1 MSEVTAS
8 ATPKAPKAP
17 KPAKSTPK
25 ELNMSDTSTA
35 IDGAIAVTFAQAGNL
50 QVNLPRKFKVG
61 DTMTSDMALILDT
74 AYARQFTNNMN
85 ANAKARSERYAKAED
100 DKARNDNLPFSADD
114 VLRIWGDY
122 QPNVSGAPRQGSLER
137 MQQDAAKRTWF
148 ELIAEHNEAIDSGA
162 APVLKS
168 TKKVQAEARPRKAK
182 ETSEAD
188 HTAAVEAWEGRQTA
202 LYSRILSTEAYAARV
217 QRHLEAIQAE
227 AGKGKADAEMAD
239 ATADLI

>member
-1 MSEVTAS
+1 MS
-8 ATPKAPKAP
+8 
-17 KPAKSTPK
+17 KPAKPSKPTSEK
-25 ELNMSDTSTA
+25 EPQMSDTTA
-35 IDGAIAVTFAQAGNL
+35 ADGTMTVTFNQAGNL
-50 QVNLPRKFKVG
+50 QVNLPRKFKMG
-61 DTMTSDMALILDT
+61 DTLTADMAQILDL

-85 ANAKARSERYAKAED
+85 ANAKARGERYAKADTDE
-100 DKARNDNLPFSADD
+100 ARNANLPFTADD
-114 VLRIWGDY
+114 VLKVWTGY

-148 ELIAEHNEAIDSGA
+148 DLIAEHNEAIDSGA

-168 TKKVQAEARPRKAK
+168 AKKVQAEPRPRKAK

-188 HTAAVEAWEGRQTA
+188 HAAAVEAWEGRQAA
-202 LYSRILSTEAYAARV
+202 LYARILATEAYAARV

-227 AGKGKADAEMAD
+227 AGKGKADADVAD

>member
-1 MSEVTAS
+1 
-8 ATPKAPKAP
+8 
-17 KPAKSTPK
+17 
-25 ELNMSDTSTA
+25 L
-35 IDGAIAVTFAQAGNL
+35 
-50 QVNLPRKFKVG
+50 
-61 DTMTSDMALILDT
+61 ALILDT

-100 DKARNDNLPFSADD
+100 DAARNANLPFSADD
-114 VLRIWGDY
+114 VLKIWADY

-148 ELIAEHNEAIDSGA
+148 ELIAEHNEAIKSGA

-168 TKKVQAEARPRKAK
+168 PKMVQAEPRPRKAK

-188 HTAAVEAWEGRQTA
+188 HTAAVEAWEGRQSA
-202 LYSRILSTEAYAARV
+202 LYSRILATPAYAERV
-217 QRHLEAIQAE
+217 AKHLEAIQAE
-227 AGKGKADAEMAD
+227 SGKAAKAEADMAD